1 MISVYK
7 RPAILI
13 ALLGVLLTLF
23 GSWNLY
29 QAELKQARRDFQQ
42 KAETLKLDLDLEL
55 RLSFEALY
63 GLYGLFASSE
73 QVTPAE
79 FEQVAQGVVQRHP
92 EILAL
97 EWVPRV
103 EAAERVAFVARM
115 NELYDDYRI
124 WQPDETGQVESAA
137 DRAVVYPIQYIYPL
151 SQPRNLLGLD
161 IGFEPARQRM
171 LEQAA
176 GLRDLYVTDP
186 VGLLQTPSPRK
197 GFFALLPVSHGADAP
212 PEGFVRGVFGIQS
225 LLDQLAARP
234 LSQDMRLVLTDVHTV
249 AGYEALY
256 DNHPGLPFDA
266 EDAFQLNLTPS
277 PGRSW
282 TLLAAP
288 LNPGILQ
295 RTALWTPLQV
305 ALVGLLLSG
314 LVAYVVHLLQRRS
327 EQVERL
333 VERRTQELK
342 ELNATLARMSFTDEL
357 TGVANRRCFDQAFR
371 KEWRRASRHRTA
383 LGIILLDIDHFK
395 GYNDSLGHQAG
406 DQCLQAVAHCLR
418 DQLKRPG
425 DLLARYGGEEFI
437 LLLPQMDD
445 GVSQF
450 AEQCRAAVEALQI
463 RNPASHYGVVTI
475 SLGLSIA
482 HPQTGKDPGDLIRA
496 ADQAMYEAKNAGR
509 NQIMRYDLG

>member
-1 MISVYK
+1 MMSIYK

-13 ALLGVLLTLF
+13 ALLGILLTLF
-23 GSWNLY
+23 GSWHLY
-29 QAELKQARRDFQQ
+29 RAELKQVRRDFQQ

-63 GLYGLFASSE
+63 GLYGLFVSSE

-79 FEQVAQGVVQRHP
+79 FERVAHGVARRHP

-97 EWVPRV
+97 EWVPRL
-103 EAAERVAFVARM
+103 EAAERVAFEGRM

-124 WQPDETGQVESAA
+124 WQPSETGQIEPAA
-137 DRAVVYPIQYIYPL
+137 ERAVVYPIQYIYPL
-151 SQPRNLLGLD
+151 RQPRNLLGLD
-161 IGFEPARQRM
+161 IGFEPARLHM

-176 GLRDLYVTDP
+176 TVRDLYVTDP
-186 VGLLQTPSPRK
+186 IGLLRDQTPRK
-197 GFFALLPVSHGADAP
+197 GFFALLPVFNEADT
-212 PEGFVRGVFGIQS
+212 PEGFVRGVFGIQD

-234 LSQDMRLVLTDVHTV
+234 LAQDMRLVLTDVHTV
-249 AGYEALY
+249 KGYETLY
-256 DNHPGLPFDA
+256 DNHADLPFDA

-277 PGRSW
+277 PGRVW

-288 LNPGILQ
+288 LNPGVLQ
-295 RTALWTPLQV
+295 RTAIWAPLQV
-305 ALVGLLLSG
+305 ALVGVLLST
-314 LVAYVVHLLQRRS
+314 LVAYVIHLLQRRS

-333 VERRTQELK
+333 VERRTQELN

-371 KEWRRASRHRTA
+371 KEWRRASRHRTS
-383 LGIILLDIDHFK
+383 LGVILLDIDHFK

-406 DQCLQAVAHCLR
+406 DDCLQRVAHCLR

-445 GVSQF
+445 GINQL
-450 AEQCRAAVEALQI
+450 AEKCRAAVEALQI
-463 RNPASHYGVVTI
+463 RNPASHYGVLTI
-475 SLGLSIA
+475 SLGLSIGL
-482 HPQTGKDPGDLIRA
+482 PQPGKDPSDLIRA
-496 ADQAMYEAKNAGR
+496 ADQALYEAKGAGR